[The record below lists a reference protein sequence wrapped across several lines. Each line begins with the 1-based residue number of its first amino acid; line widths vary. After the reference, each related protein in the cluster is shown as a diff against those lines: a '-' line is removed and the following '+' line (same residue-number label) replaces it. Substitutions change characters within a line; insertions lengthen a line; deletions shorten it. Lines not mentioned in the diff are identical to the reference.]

1 MTTSEHPQSASV
13 GPGATGGDA
22 TATSGEPEAQLE
34 QPKPSG
40 EERKPK
46 HRGVMQ
52 SLTALCVRYVERLM
66 PDPYLF
72 AVILTLIVAA
82 LVALLVNGA
91 SPSGMLKAWY
101 GGVWGSQNIFTF
113 AFQMVL
119 ILVTGYTLA
128 EAPVLKR
135 AIVYVASKPRN
146 QVQGALLCFGV
157 SAVLSLL
164 NWGLGLVAGAL
175 VARQVAKRFT
185 DAHFG
190 YLIAAAFMGF
200 IVWTQGL
207 SSSIALANTDNGSPI
222 NVIHKMTGITVPLKL
237 TIFQP
242 YSWLSVIVVLALLA
256 LAIWRMEPAQSLAP
270 DPAVF
275 EDEDQA
281 EVKAEGKKTFAE
293 WLEDLWILNILV
305 FAAGIAYF
313 CISGF
318 ALNISSMIML
328 FTITSALLHRTPIR
342 FIRAFTGAA
351 KVSGPLLLQYPLYG
365 GLVGL
370 AGLSALASGH
380 RGQAAAD
387 AAGPGG
393 RERRDAVHAAVPDLH
408 RLIDHQPVR
417 AVRRWALGRAGPD
430 RGRLGAGDGSA
441 IAGLSRVDLH
451 GGRRRRGGREHD
463 PTVLVAAPAC
473 DRETQCPSGDGLYDR
488 RIRDRV
494 GGVGCHRSDR
504 ALRNL
509 TSARAGCYSGSL
521 TASKALVHPSQR
533 LVEDLHLFAALF
545 VGWLDGAAG
554 TFGLHSGRTLA
565 SQQAEVLLACLPEPA
580 LQFLQRLL
588 IHARQS
594 AGMSRVDQRVFL
606 LGQVHMVVA
615 SPLIHILTGRTVRR
629 IAGRQV
635 ESSRRGQLTFTSM
648 RLHAGL
654 ANRMWRTQGEVE
666 DKGVHVD
673 CEARP
678 GWS

>member
-1 MTTSEHPQSASV
+1 MGEDPQSTSV
-13 GPGATGGDA
+13 DPGPPGADA
-22 TATSGEPEAQLE
+22 TATSGAPAPQFE
-34 QPKPSG
+34 QPTPSG
-40 EERKPK
+40 KERKSER
-46 HRGVMQ
+46 RGVMQ

-157 SAVLSLL
+157 SAVLALL

-222 NVIHKMTGITVPLKL
+222 NVIHKITGITVPLKL

-242 YSWLSVIVVLALLA
+242 YSWVSVIVVLALLA
-256 LAIWRMEPAQSLAP
+256 LAIWRMEPAYSLAP
-270 DPAVF
+270 DP
-275 EDEDQA
+275 EDQDQP
-281 EVKAEGKKTFAE
+281 EVKVESKKTFAE
-293 WLEDLWILNILV
+293 WLENLWILNVLV

-318 ALNISSMIML
+318 ALNIASMIML

-370 AGLSALASGH
+370 LGYLPSHGAKPLQTLLAQAVVSGATQYTLPFLTFIGSLVISLFVPSGGGHWAVQGPIAVDSALAI
-380 RGQAAAD
+380 GQRSPAYL
-387 AAGPGG
+387 GLISM
-393 RERRDAVHAAVPDLH
+393 AVAVGEGVANM
-408 RLIDHQPVR
+408 IQPFWLLPLLAIAKLNVR
-417 AVRRWALGRAGPD
+417 QVMGFTIVAFVIGLVV
-430 RGRLGAGDGSA
+430 LGAA
-441 IAGLSRVDLH
+441 TLIAPYV
-451 GGRRRRGGREHD
+451 
-463 PTVLVAAPAC
+463 
-473 DRETQCPSGDGLYDR
+473 
-488 RIRDRV
+488 I
-494 GGVGCHRSDR
+494 
-504 ALRNL
+504 
-509 TSARAGCYSGSL
+509 
-521 TASKALVHPSQR
+521 
-533 LVEDLHLFAALF
+533 
-545 VGWLDGAAG
+545 
-554 TFGLHSGRTLA
+554 
-565 SQQAEVLLACLPEPA
+565 
-580 LQFLQRLL
+580 
-588 IHARQS
+588 
-594 AGMSRVDQRVFL
+594 
-606 LGQVHMVVA
+606 
-615 SPLIHILTGRTVRR
+615 
-629 IAGRQV
+629 
-635 ESSRRGQLTFTSM
+635 
-648 RLHAGL
+648 
-654 ANRMWRTQGEVE
+654 
-666 DKGVHVD
+666 
-673 CEARP
+673 
-678 GWS
+678 

>member
-1 MTTSEHPQSASV
+1 
-13 GPGATGGDA
+13 
-22 TATSGEPEAQLE
+22 
-34 QPKPSG
+34 
-40 EERKPK
+40 
-46 HRGVMQ
+46 MQ

-128 EAPVLKR
+128 EAPILKR
-135 AIVYVASKPRN
+135 AIVYIASKPKN

-185 DAHFG
+185 EAHFG

-222 NVIHKMTGITVPLKL
+222 NVIHKLTGITVPLKL

-275 EDEDQA
+275 EEEDQPEVKA
-281 EVKAEGKKTFAE
+281 EGKAEGKKTFAE
-293 WLEDLWILNILV
+293 WLENLWILNVLV

-328 FTITSALLHRTPIR
+328 FTVTSALLHRTPIR

-370 AGLSALASGH
+370 LGYLPSHAAGAKPLQTLLAQAVVSGATQYTLPFLTFIGSLVISLFVPSGGGHWAVQGPIAVDSALAL
-380 RGQAAAD
+380 GQRSPAYL
-387 AAGPGG
+387 GLISM
-393 RERRDAVHAAVPDLH
+393 AVAVGEGVANM
-408 RLIDHQPVR
+408 IQPFWLLPLLAIAKLNVR
-417 AVRRWALGRAGPD
+417 QVMGFTIVAFVIGLFV
-430 RGRLGAGDGSA
+430 LGATTL
-441 IAGLSRVDLH
+441 IAPYV
-451 GGRRRRGGREHD
+451 
-463 PTVLVAAPAC
+463 
-473 DRETQCPSGDGLYDR
+473 
-488 RIRDRV
+488 I
-494 GGVGCHRSDR
+494 
-504 ALRNL
+504 
-509 TSARAGCYSGSL
+509 
-521 TASKALVHPSQR
+521 
-533 LVEDLHLFAALF
+533 
-545 VGWLDGAAG
+545 
-554 TFGLHSGRTLA
+554 
-565 SQQAEVLLACLPEPA
+565 
-580 LQFLQRLL
+580 
-588 IHARQS
+588 
-594 AGMSRVDQRVFL
+594 
-606 LGQVHMVVA
+606 
-615 SPLIHILTGRTVRR
+615 
-629 IAGRQV
+629 
-635 ESSRRGQLTFTSM
+635 
-648 RLHAGL
+648 
-654 ANRMWRTQGEVE
+654 
-666 DKGVHVD
+666 
-673 CEARP
+673 
-678 GWS
+678 